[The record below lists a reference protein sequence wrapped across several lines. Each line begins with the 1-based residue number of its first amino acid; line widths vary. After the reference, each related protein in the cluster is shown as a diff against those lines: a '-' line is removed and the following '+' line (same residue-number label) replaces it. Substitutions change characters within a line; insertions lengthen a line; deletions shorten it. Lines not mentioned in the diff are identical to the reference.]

1 MADPI
6 TRLFSLGSKLKNLPE
21 DKEKAI
27 SGYGYYDWAKSAFE
41 CSVTLA
47 IIPVWYTALFFK
59 ANGLTVSL
67 FSQSMTADAVSVY
80 SWSSTLLINPLS
92 IAIPT
97 NAEVKLLYNLDK
109 LAHVSL

>member
-6 TRLFSLGSKLKNLPE
+6 TRLFSLGSKLKNIPE

-67 FSQSMTADAVSVY
+67 FSQSMTADAV
-80 SWSSTLLINPLS
+80 
-92 IAIPT
+92 
-97 NAEVKLLYNLDK
+97 
-109 LAHVSL
+109 

>member
-6 TRLFSLGSKLKNLPE
+6 TRLFNVGSKLQNLSE

-59 ANGLTVSL
+59 ANGLTVSV
-67 FSQSMTADAVSVY
+67 FSQSMTADAVSY
-80 SWSSTLLINPLS
+80 THLTL
-92 IAIPT
+92 PT
-97 NAEVKLLYNLDK
+97 MIGV
-109 LAHVSL
+109 

>member
-6 TRLFSLGSKLKNLPE
+6 TRLFSLGSKLKNIPE

-47 IIPVWYTALFFK
+47 IIPVWYTALSVSYTH
-59 ANGLTVSL
+59 LTL
-67 FSQSMTADAVSVY
+67 
-80 SWSSTLLINPLS
+80 
-92 IAIPT
+92 PT
-97 NAEVKLLYNLDK
+97 KRIV
-109 LAHVSL
+109 